1 MIIDSIVNVFTG
13 VIESVMMFMLY
24 EAFFI
29 RRSNIPKWIYGI
41 GAGVLAVMINICN
54 IYFSYAIWNIVG
66 MILAF
71 FTVSFLYKGNIPFKA
86 ILSVLN
92 CLIIGII
99 EVIVLFVITIIYN
112 VTVTEVLTDSAY
124 RILGTIVSKMLALLV
139 INIIRLKFKKNA
151 LHIDSPYWV
160 LFLIMFISSIT
171 TIFLIFKLSYSI
183 NNDALYNMSVISSFG
198 LLSSTFLALYLYE
211 HLAKQSEIIRE
222 QQQYEQNLKLQLKH
236 LDEILV
242 TQNKIKK
249 FKHDFSN
256 YVIGLQSYIDNSDC
270 DGANAY
276 ISKLKEIFNPNECIV
291 ETGNITLDA
300 IISTK
305 KAIAE
310 SKNIEF
316 TTKIQIP
323 KQMNVDPVDICV
335 IFGNALDNSIE
346 ACERINDKNKKISL
360 TVICQDEMV
369 FCKII
374 NTAPKPKKTLEKT
387 SKTDKKNHGFGL
399 ENIKTALL
407 KYNSEPTILHTENE
421 FTLKFVIF
429 LRG

>member
-1 MIIDSIVNVFTG
+1 MTIYGVVNIFTG
-13 VIESVMMFMLY
+13 IIESIMMFMLY
-24 EAFFI
+24 ETFFI
-29 RRSNIPKWIYGI
+29 KRLSIPKWVYYGI
-41 GAGVLAVMINICN
+41 GTTALAIMINMSN
-54 IYFSYAIWNIVG
+54 TYFNYGLWNMIG
-66 MILAF
+66 MILSF
-71 FTVSFLYKGNIPFKA
+71 FVVSFLYKGSIPLKA

-99 EVIVLFVITIIYN
+99 EVVVLFGITLIYDVSVAEVVKNSTYRLLGII
-112 VTVTEVLTDSAY
+112 
-124 RILGTIVSKMLALLV
+124 ISKMLALLV
-139 INIIRLKFKKNA
+139 INVLRLKFRKST
-151 LHIDSPYWV
+151 LHIDSSYWIF
-160 LFLIMFISSIT
+160 FLIMFISSIV
-171 TIFLIFKLSYSI
+171 TIFLIFSLSYSAT
-183 NNDALYNMSVISSFG
+183 NDSLYNLSVWCSFG
-198 LLSSTFLALYLYE
+198 LLFSTFLALYLYE
-211 HLAKQSEIIRE
+211 HLAKQSEIIRN

-242 TQNKIKK
+242 TQNQIKK

-256 YVIGLQSYIDNSDC
+256 YAIGLKSYIDNDDC
-270 DGANAY
+270 AGANSY
-276 ISKLKEIFNPNECIV
+276 VKKLNEIFNPDESII
-291 ETGNITLDA
+291 ETGNTALDA

-323 KQMNVDPVDICV
+323 KQMNVDPIDICI

-346 ACERINDKNKKISL
+346 ACERINGKDRKISL
-360 TVICQDEMV
+360 TVICQDETV
-369 FCKII
+369 FCRII
-374 NTAPKPKKTLEKT
+374 NTATKPKKLSLKT

-399 ENIKTALL
+399 ENIKTALA

-429 LRG
+429 L